1 MSQSRKQSLVEA
13 ASGTFLGTVGSFLI
27 TYLNMRYS
35 ALSTET
41 TAVVI
46 VLECT
51 VWSLSRG
58 YFMRRMFNNL
68 STRSE
73 T

>member
-13 ASGTFLGTVGSFLI
+13 ASGTFLGTIGSFLI

-35 ALSTET
+35 TLSTEA
-41 TAVVI
+41 TAVAI

-58 YFMRRMFNNL
+58 YALRRMFNNL

-73 T
+73 